1 MQRNAT
7 SQSTHLTR
15 SPCKS
20 GDMGIL
26 PTGEFGERA
35 ARRLRDEYAIWLTT
49 VGSDG
54 TPQPNPVW
62 FLWDGD
68 ASVLVYN
75 RPNAHRLAHIDAQPN
90 LALHLDGNGRGGDI
104 VVLAATAHRATDVP
118 AAHENADYVAK
129 YGDGM
134 RRVSGSLEQ
143 FALDYSVPLRMDIR
157 RIRGH

>member
-1 MQRNAT
+1 MRE
-7 SQSTHLTR
+7 
-15 SPCKS
+15 
-20 GDMGIL
+20 GDLMSVL
-26 PTGEFGERA
+26 PEGAFGERVA
-35 ARRLRDEYAIWLTT
+35 ARLRDGYAIWFTT
-49 VGSDG
+49 VGADG

-75 RPNAHRLAHIDAQPN
+75 RADAHRLAHIDAQPN
-90 LALHLDGNGRGGDI
+90 VALHLDGNGRGGDI
-104 VVLAATAHRATDVP
+104 VVLSGTARRAPELP
-118 AAHENADYVAK
+118 AAHENPDYVTK

-143 FALDYSVPLRMDIR
+143 FAQDYSVALLVDIR